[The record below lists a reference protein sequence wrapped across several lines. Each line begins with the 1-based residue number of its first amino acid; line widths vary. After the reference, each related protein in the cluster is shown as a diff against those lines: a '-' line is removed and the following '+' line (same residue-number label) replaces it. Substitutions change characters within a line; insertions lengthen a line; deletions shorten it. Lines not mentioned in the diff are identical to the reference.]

1 MSHLP
6 ALAWR
11 AVEGGSRKGS
21 ERNDGQPGA
30 SRGTESGLRPQD
42 HLFLPVGG
50 AHPLAWWGGVH
61 PRRIADE
68 WRA

>member
-1 MSHLP
+1 
-6 ALAWR
+6 
-11 AVEGGSRKGS
+11 
-21 ERNDGQPGA
+21 
-30 SRGTESGLRPQD
+30 
-42 HLFLPVGG
+42 LPVGG